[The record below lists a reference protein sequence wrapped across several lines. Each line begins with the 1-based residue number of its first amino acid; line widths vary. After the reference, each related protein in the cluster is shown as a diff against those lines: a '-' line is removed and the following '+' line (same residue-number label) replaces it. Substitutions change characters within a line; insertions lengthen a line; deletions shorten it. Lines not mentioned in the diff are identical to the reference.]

1 MESIQI
7 VLEKRTCIAGGA
19 VSGEVILN
27 FPLMQQEQI
36 DEVYLKFKGSVYT
49 FISPARTDL
58 NETKDVDIIRD
69 RIAVW
74 SRGSAYP
81 PPDSHTLSVPFT
93 FNFPPEI
100 PPSFEFTVLES
111 RAVVRYGVEAV
122 GARPGALRLNK
133 RVFVPVVGLPADPYG
148 AQLRAG
154 PLAGPASGW
163 TGPWTTVVMQKN
175 IRTGFWG
182 EYAEVSVE
190 FRYPTLM
197 SVPIWTP
204 IPFTLTV
211 VTTSKTCKRTSDSES
226 GPIWPAPP
234 TKPEDVRL
242 ELVRTAY
249 VRTGHLT
256 WTQKDR
262 IALLG
267 RLGEHKKGEDIRVQT
282 AQKAWLPNSET
293 KGRWKQQTS
302 FTSSLDLSCS
312 PSFKSPTLS
321 VEYALAIVA
330 PFSGM
335 NNTAQL
341 DIPISISSGVIPR
354 LYTNSAGGD
363 TAPPLYDSSAEP
375 QPTLELPPYVILAAQ
390 LSRSAI
396 YSWYFN

>member
-49 FISPARTDL
+49 YAAAHTGAALPIDMNISDGLLTSYRFISPARTDL

-190 FRYPTLM
+190 VRSSPASMVRRLTGPQFRYPTLM

-321 VEYALAIVA
+321 VEVCIL
-330 PFSGM
+330 
-335 NNTAQL
+335 
-341 DIPISISSGVIPR
+341 SSGYLDHYP
-354 LYTNSAGGD
+354 
-363 TAPPLYDSSAEP
+363 
-375 QPTLELPPYVILAAQ
+375 
-390 LSRSAI
+390 SRSP
-396 YSWYFN
+396 